1 MRQQKISSSLLVEGK
16 GGMTCLLMRGKGGRN
31 THNYQVGP
39 TNGILD
45 QFRTKV
51 RGGFRPG

>member
-1 MRQQKISSSLLVEGK
+1 MRQQKISSSLLAEGK
-16 GGMTCLLMRGKGGRN
+16 GGMTCLLMRGKGVKHM
-31 THNYQVGP
+31 HNYQVVP

-45 QFRTKV
+45 QFCTKV